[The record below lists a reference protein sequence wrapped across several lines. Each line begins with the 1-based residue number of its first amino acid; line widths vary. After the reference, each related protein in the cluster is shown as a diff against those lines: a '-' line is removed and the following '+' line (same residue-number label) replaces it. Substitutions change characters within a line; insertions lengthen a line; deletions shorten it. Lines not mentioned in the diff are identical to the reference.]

1 VALIIEI
8 ANDLAAFEALEADW
22 RELFSLFATD
32 NYFVSYDWCKIWW
45 DTFGGPAGSQ
55 PVLVTVRSEGRLVAL
70 LPLSVLRTGPRSSA
84 EAMGG
89 ETGQYCDM
97 LIAPEMASDEDIF
110 NALWDGIVAAGIDRI
125 QFNNV
130 PDDSALARFLAP
142 RRTIQS
148 EPTISCCLD
157 TKSHENFDAYMK
169 TRSASLRKNM
179 RRRLRKLGTL
189 GTVTFETVTD
199 PDLFDEISR
208 TIVGHKRQW
217 LADRGLHG
225 RFLSQPKIAA
235 WMSDVM
241 RAALKTRQL
250 HLSLLRI
257 DDRIISAQLG
267 FICGGRMTGYFT
279 SFDLE
284 YGPCSVGTMQV
295 QGFIEKL
302 FDRGLKIDLMP
313 PDDDYKLAW
322 VDRSVGARSYT
333 VPVTHLG
340 TMESLL
346 LNSRNRARFKKLYL
360 SLPNGIR
367 ASVAAAGLHAARGL
381 RELLSRGSDGS
392 KQASPD

>member
-1 VALIIEI
+1 MAMITKIASNVAE
-8 ANDLAAFEALEADW
+8 FEALEADW
-22 RELFSLFATD
+22 RELFVLSATD

-45 DTFGGPAGSQ
+45 DTFGGPASSQ
-55 PVLVTVRSEGRLVAL
+55 PVLITVWRVGRLVAL
-70 LPLSVLRTGPRSSA
+70 LPLSMWRTGPRSSA
-84 EAMGG
+84 EMMGG

-97 LIAPEMASDEDIF
+97 LIAPEMASDQDLF
-110 NALWDGIVAAGIDRI
+110 NALWDGMVAAGIDRI

-157 TKSHENFDAYMK
+157 TAGHENFDAYMK
-169 TRSASLRKNM
+169 TRSASLLKNM
-179 RRRLRKLGTL
+179 RRRLRKLETL

-199 PDLFDEISR
+199 PDLLDEISR

-225 RFLSQPKIAA
+225 RFLSQPKVAA

-267 FICGGRMTGYFT
+267 FICGGRMTGYFC

-313 PDDDYKLAW
+313 PDDDYKLEW
-322 VDRSVGARSYT
+322 VDRSVGVRAYT
-333 VPVTHLG
+333 VPVTRLG

-346 LNSRNRARFKKLYL
+346 LNSRNRATLKNMYL
-360 SLPNGIR
+360 SLPDGIR
-367 ASVAAAGLHAARGL
+367 ASIAAVGLHAAGGL
-381 RELLSRGSDGS
+381 RELLSRGSDGP
-392 KQASPD
+392 K